1 MKFGKHLQ
9 SQIAATFPEWRESF
23 LSYKQLKKH
32 LKKADGRAAVG
43 KPLLGQHPEG
53 HTSVHQLGSRIEVPT
68 RCTQDLLSKFGGH
81 SNATPSQAAESQ
93 QPRSGLGSVLHE
105 DCGTAGVTCSRQAGE
120 VVASQVHSSIG
131 IAAPGGPPKDAEFV
145 QLLDRELHKL
155 NRFYVDREE
164 EFIIKLQDLKERI
177 EAVHA
182 KHGRLSFDIQGITH
196 EILDLRRKIVT
207 CHGLMVLLENYSF
220 LNYIGMVK
228 ILKKHDKHVGTP
240 LKLPYLQNV
249 LRQPFNSTAVLKQ
262 LVQDCYNLR
271 LVLPVSAELQLA
283 EVSSGSNV
291 KQAEGGEAA
300 SCSAGKHV
308 HEQQLPAEFLLQQAG
323 ESSCVYR
330 NSLAALANLMQF
342 LPSRGQ
348 SGSAAST
355 ASEEVE
361 SNLTDGQAPDGEV
374 STHAPRRGSS
384 IPLAMGVVPLVDDGP
399 RKRPR
404 PGPD

>member
-1 MKFGKHLQ
+1 M
-9 SQIAATFPEWRESF
+9 
-23 LSYKQLKKH
+23 
-32 LKKADGRAAVG
+32 
-43 KPLLGQHPEG
+43 
-53 HTSVHQLGSRIEVPT
+53 GST
-68 RCTQDLLSKFGGH
+68 
-81 SNATPSQAAESQ
+81 
-93 QPRSGLGSVLHE
+93 LHE
-105 DCGTAGVTCSRQAGE
+105 DCETAGVTCSRQAGE
-120 VVASQVHSSIG
+120 VVASQVHASTG
-131 IAAPGGPPKDAEFV
+131 AAAADGLPKDAEFV

-249 LRQPFNSTAVLKQ
+249 LRQPFNSTSVLRQ

-271 LVLPVSAELQLA
+271 LVLPISAELQLA
-283 EVSSGSNV
+283 EVSSGSNA

-300 SCSAGKHV
+300 SCSARKHV
-308 HEQQLPAEFLLQQAG
+308 REEQLPAEFLLQQAG
-323 ESSCVYR
+323 ESTCVYR

-342 LPSRGQ
+342 LPYRGQ

-361 SNLTDGQAPDGEV
+361 SNLTDGQAPDGATSV
-374 STHAPRRGSS
+374 AIHAPRRGLS
-384 IPLAMGVVPLVDDGP
+384 IPLAMGAVPLVDDRP

-404 PGPD
+404 SGPD